1 MNLIFDFDG
10 TVCDNFDTVFILATE
25 FLQKEGGTMIPA
37 NEVRGKGV
45 KKLIS
50 ESGIP
55 KYKIPRLLLLA
66 RKKIAEQIPNL
77 KLFKTLPK
85 VIIKL
90 SKKHKLGIITSNSE
104 ENVTT
109 FLKNHKLLQYFG
121 FIHSEIDLFGKGKK
135 LKKVISRFSLL
146 PEETIYIGDET
157 RDIEAAK
164 YAKIKSVAVIWGYES
179 EKLLKGQ
186 NPDYIAEKPQ
196 DLLKIFNLTF

>member
-10 TVCDNFDTVFILATE
+10 TICDNFDTVFILATE
-25 FLQKEGGTMIPA
+25 FLQKEGRTIISA
-37 NEVRGKGV
+37 NEVRRKGA

-55 KYKIPRLLLLA
+55 KYKIPKLLLLA

-77 KLFKTLPK
+77 
-85 VIIKL
+85 IIKL
-90 SKKHKLGIITSNSE
+90 SKKHKLGIITSNSV

-109 FLKNHKLLQYFG
+109 FLKNHKLLKYFS

-164 YAKIKSVAVIWGYES
+164 YAKIKSVAVIWGY
-179 EKLLKGQ
+179 
-186 NPDYIAEKPQ
+186 
-196 DLLKIFNLTF
+196 